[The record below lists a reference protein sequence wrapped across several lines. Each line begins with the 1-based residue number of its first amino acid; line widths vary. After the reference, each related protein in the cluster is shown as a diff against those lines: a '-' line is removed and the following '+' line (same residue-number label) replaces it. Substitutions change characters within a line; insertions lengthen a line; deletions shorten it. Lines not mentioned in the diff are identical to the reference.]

1 MELYVILWYSVA
13 HFSDTENNEGRKSET
28 NKYGS
33 NSRNAKKK
41 KKRKKRKKNGSED
54 CAAA

>member
-28 NKYGS
+28 NKYGN

-41 KKRKKRKKNGSED
+41 KKEEKEKNGSED